1 MRKPAILPLSE
12 EQRQRLEQ
20 WIRSLDIA
28 PVVRLR
34 CQVIQLKAQGRSA
47 TDIGSI
53 VGMCTNS
60 VHSWVKRYQSEGME
74 GLVTKAGRGRKK
86 LLQQQQPDAPLAI
99 MALQQHRQSLK
110 AAKAAF
116 EANSGKQV
124 SEDTLRFFL
133 SVLAT
138 PIKESESGW
147 VKSRPKSSMNIR

>member
-20 WIRSLDIA
+20 WIHSWDTA

-60 VHSWVKRYQSEGME
+60 VHSWVRRYQSEGIC
-74 GLVTKAGRGRKK
+74 GLLTKAGRGRKK
-86 LLQQQQPDAPLAI
+86 LLQDQADAPMAS
-99 MALQQHRQSLK
+99 MALQEHRQSLK

-116 EANSGKQV
+116 EASSGKQV

-133 SVLAT
+133 SILAT
-138 PIKESESGW
+138 PIKECEKGW
-147 VKSRPKSSMNIR
+147 VKSRPRSSMSIN

>member
-1 MRKPAILPLSE
+1 M
-12 EQRQRLEQ
+12 EQ
-20 WIRSLDIA
+20 WIRSWDTA

-60 VHSWVKRYQSEGME
+60 VHSWVKRYQSEGIE
-74 GLVTKAGRGRKK
+74 GLLTKAGRGRKK
-86 LLQQQQPDAPLAI
+86 LLQDQPDTPLAMI
-99 MALQQHRQSLK
+99 ALQDHRQSLK

-116 EANSGKQV
+116 EASSGK
-124 SEDTLRFFL
+124 SPGEDTLRFFL
-133 SVLAT
+133 SILAT

-147 VKSRPKSSMNIR
+147 VKSRTRKSTHIN